1 MAEHKLIKSKEKKI
15 ADRALELFL
24 RHGYRKVTMSN
35 IAEACA
41 ISRPS
46 LYAVFSN
53 KEAVLTSLIN
63 RQTEE
68 TRTEADQR
76 LTQNLTLKNKL
87 ECLFELWIILP
98 VASVLE
104 SENGLEL
111 VANCESYAPQAVE
124 NLYAQFERQLARVIE
139 PEIKKPL
146 DLSAED
152 LAHIMALATKGL
164 KASTETLAELR
175 RLSAG
180 LIAITIAAL
189 A

>member
-1 MAEHKLIKSKEKKI
+1 MAERKVIESKERKI
-15 ADRALELFL
+15 GDRALKLFL
-24 RHGYRKVTMSN
+24 RHGYRKVTMSD
-35 IAEACA
+35 IAEDCA

-53 KEAVLTSLIN
+53 KQAVLASLIN
-63 RQTEE
+63 RQAEE
-68 TRTEADQR
+68 TRAEADQR
-76 LTQNLTLKNKL
+76 LTKNLTLEAKL

-98 VASVLE
+98 VASVID

-111 VANCESYAPQAVE
+111 VENCERYAPKAVA
-124 NLYAQFERQLARVIE
+124 NLYAQFEQQLARVIE
-139 PEIKKPL
+139 PELKKSL
-146 DLSAED
+146 GLSTED

-164 KASTETLAELR
+164 KASTETLTELR